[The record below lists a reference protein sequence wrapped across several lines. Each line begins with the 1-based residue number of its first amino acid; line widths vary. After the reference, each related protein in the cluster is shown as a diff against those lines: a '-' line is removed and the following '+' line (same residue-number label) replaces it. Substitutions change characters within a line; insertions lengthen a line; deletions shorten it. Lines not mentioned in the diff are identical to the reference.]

1 MPTKHSSTCLD
12 RAMGDV
18 SQHSGTESSSTSQA
32 RRDLSTRDPM
42 NEIPLAHYPGS
53 QYVTAQTTAHPAAGY
68 IATLEERNG
77 LEFRPVTEQDYAA
90 NYLQLL
96 DPPVPPFPND
106 PASAAI
112 CDVPVEDRP
121 PSASEERGFEE
132 EVFLR
137 PKLTKAIISV
147 LAVVVL
153 SLIVVPGVVLG
164 VLMEQVQMGIALS
177 GAVATVVGI
186 FAGFY
191 YYSKK
196 D

>member
-1 MPTKHSSTCLD
+1 
-12 RAMGDV
+12 
-18 SQHSGTESSSTSQA
+18 
-32 RRDLSTRDPM
+32 
-42 NEIPLAHYPGS
+42 
-53 QYVTAQTTAHPAAGY
+53 
-68 IATLEERNG
+68 
-77 LEFRPVTEQDYAA
+77 
-90 NYLQLL
+90 
-96 DPPVPPFPND
+96 VPPFPND

-112 CDVPVEDRP
+112 FDVPVEDRP

-132 EVFLR
+132 EIFLR
-137 PKLTKAIISV
+137 PKLTKAVISV